1 MITQTASFTFHYAGA
16 SWDVNATFSRFSET
30 MSADYDAEWQ
40 MDDIEVIGNDGID
53 CHGEF
58 KDVFIRKFASTDMIS
73 LASMVEK
80 EAEDKL
86 S

>member
-1 MITQTASFTFHYAGA
+1 MITENISFTFNYAGA
-16 SWDVNATFSRFSET
+16 SWEVNATFSRFSET
-30 MSADYDAEWQ
+30 PSADYDSEWH

-73 LASMVEK
+73 LAEFVEN
-80 EAEDKL
+80 EALDKL
-86 S
+86 E